1 MKRAI
6 SGDLQRRGP
15 AWLRSA
21 SLGAVVLVS
30 LAACTAPAQKPAR
43 TEPEGSAWVT
53 TPMIEAAERAPDGL
67 ILHGV
72 TAPAGRV
79 VVRAAAG
86 VAYATSADNQGR
98 FVLRIGAPAVDT
110 LFVVETQNGQEA
122 APAPYR
128 LLMTRDPGGPIALLA
143 PGGPSRRLD
152 RTGPLDVIDSDGRAL
167 LASGRAVPG
176 AIVPV
181 ALDGGA
187 ERDLTAGPDGRWIL
201 PIDGA
206 VSVTVGTRRYT
217 RPEMGRV
224 SAAAPLTVTSVS
236 GGRLIVWTT
245 SRGAAQSSWF
255 PEGG

>member
-6 SGDLQRRGP
+6 SGDLKRRGP
-15 AWLRSA
+15 AGF
-21 SLGAVVLVS
+21 GAAALVA
-30 LAACTAPAQKPAR
+30 LAACSGPVQKPAR
-43 TEPEGSAWVT
+43 AEPESSAWVT

-67 ILHGV
+67 ILRGV

-98 FVLRIGAPAVDT
+98 FVLRVGAPATDS

-128 LLMTRDPGGPIALLA
+128 LLMTRDPAGPIALLA

-152 RTGPLDVIDSDGRAL
+152 RTGPLDVIDSDGRAM
-167 LASGRAVPG
+167 LASGRTAPG
-176 AIVPV
+176 GAVPV
-181 ALDGGA
+181 AMNDGV
-187 ERDLTAGPDGRWIL
+187 ERELVAGPDGRWIF
-201 PIDGA
+201 PIEGA
-206 VSVTVGTRRYT
+206 SVIMIGARRYA
-217 RPEMGRV
+217 RPEMGKV
-224 SAAAPLTVTSVS
+224 SATTPLTVSSVS
-236 GGRLIVWTT
+236 GGRLVVW
-245 SRGAAQSSWF
+245 SASPGAAQSSWF

>member
-1 MKRAI
+1 MA
-6 SGDLQRRGP
+6 LT
-15 AWLRSA
+15 ACSA
-21 SLGAVVLVS
+21 PV
-30 LAACTAPAQKPAR
+30 QKPAR
-43 TEPEGSAWVT
+43 AEPDAAAWVT
-53 TPMIEAAERAPDGL
+53 TPMIEAAERSPDGL
-67 ILHGV
+67 ILRGV

-98 FVLRIGAPAVDT
+98 FVLRIGAPAADT

-167 LASGRAVPG
+167 LASGRAAAG
-176 AIVPV
+176 DAVPV
-181 ALDGGA
+181 SMNGGE
-187 ERDLTAGPDGRWIL
+187 ERELVAGPDGRWIL

-206 VSVTVGTRRYT
+206 SFITVGARRYA
-217 RPEMGRV
+217 RPEMGGV
-224 SAAAPLTVTSVS
+224 SAAAPLTVSSVS
-236 GGRLIVWTT
+236 GGRLVVWAT
-245 SRGAAQSSWF
+245 SAGAAQASWF
-255 PEGG
+255 PEGA